1 MPNKDS
7 KKTDTKSQD
16 LEDLDNI
23 EATDDEG
30 QPLANTDFMREKI
43 KSRPINSKK
52 LLRRTITTIVMA
64 IIFGIVACCTFLLLQ
79 PLLSNQIGSSNKS
92 QTEVSFPKETVSDEI
107 QREDLI
113 ASEEEKAA
121 ADAASAQ
128 ASVNESVTEAAEKEV
143 AAALS
148 SLSLSS
154 SDYASIYNSLKEVA
168 TSAEISIVTV
178 TAATSDTDFINDS
191 FVREAST
198 SGLIVAI
205 TDSETLILADSSNL
219 SGAETI
225 MVSFYDDNAV
235 SAVIKSTDHITG
247 LCIIS
252 VSNTDIPE
260 DTKDNIAAATLGTS
274 LTAGLQGTPVIAIGS
289 PTGTP
294 QSFCY
299 GMITSTGRVLDLTD
313 SRYTLMTT
321 DIYAS
326 PLASGFII
334 NLEGSVIGVID
345 MSYNDTGL
353 ENLISAI
360 GISDVKNLI
369 QNLSNGIV
377 PPYLGIHA
385 GDIPSYLT
393 EDGTLPS
400 GVYVSKIETG
410 SPAMD
415 CGLQS
420 GDIITKIDGEKVTSY
435 SQFLSLLYARS
446 SGDSVSITVMRQT
459 PDDYTELTLSATLE
473 DAPTN

>member
-1 MPNKDS
+1 MEDMDS
-7 KKTDTKSQD
+7 KKTDTTGK
-16 LEDLDNI
+16 NI

-79 PLLSNQIGSSNKS
+79 PLLSNQLGSSDKA
-92 QTEVSFPKETVSDEI
+92 QTAVSFPSETVSDEI

-121 ADAASAQ
+121 QDAASAQ

-154 SDYASIYNSLKEVA
+154 ADYASIYASLKEVA
-168 TSAEISIVTV
+168 LSAENSMVTV
-178 TAATSDTDFINDS
+178 TAATQDTDFINDS

-205 TDSETLILADSSNL
+205 TDAETLILADSRNL
-219 SGAETI
+219 SDAQTI
-225 MVSFYDDNAV
+225 MVTFNDECYAEAS
-235 SAVIKSTDHITG
+235 IKATDHVTG
-247 LCIIS
+247 LCIIT
-252 VSNTDIPE
+252 VDNKDISDE
-260 DTKDNIAAATLGTS
+260 TADVITAATLGTS
-274 LTAGLQGTPVIAIGS
+274 LAANLQGTPVIAVGS

-294 QSFCY
+294 ESFCY
-299 GMITSTGRVLDLTD
+299 GMITATDQVLDLTD
-313 SRYTLMTT
+313 SKYTMMTT

-326 PLASGFII
+326 PRASGFII
-334 NLEGSVIGVID
+334 NLSGAVIGVID
-345 MSYNDTGL
+345 MTYNEEGL
-353 ENLISAI
+353 ENIISAI
-360 GISDVKNLI
+360 GISDVKTLI

-377 PPYLGIHA
+377 PPYFGIHA
-385 GDIPSYLT
+385 SDIPTYLT
-393 EDGTLPS
+393 EDGSLPT
-400 GVYVSKIETG
+400 GVYVNKIETG

-415 CGLQS
+415 SGLQS
-420 GDIITKIDGEKVTSY
+420 GDIITEIDGESVTSY
-435 SQFLSLLYARS
+435 SQLLSLLYARS
-446 SGDSVSITVMRQT
+446 SGDTITITVMRQT
-459 PDDYTELTLSATLE
+459 PDDYTELTLTATLE
-473 DAPTN
+473 DAPEK

>member
-1 MPNKDS
+1 MADLDS
-7 KKTDTKSQD
+7 KKPDTTGKSK
-16 LEDLDNI
+16 

-52 LLRRTITTIVMA
+52 LLRRTIITIVMA

-79 PLLSNQIGSSNKS
+79 PLLSNQLGSSDKA
-92 QTEVSFPKETVSDEI
+92 QTAVSFPKETVSDEI

-128 ASVNESVTEAAEKEV
+128 ASVNESVTEAAEKEI

-148 SLSLSS
+148 SLSLTSA
-154 SDYASIYNSLKEVA
+154 DYATIYESLKEVA
-168 TSAEISIVTV
+168 DSAEISVVTV
-178 TAATSDTDFINDS
+178 TAATQGTDFINDS
-191 FVREAST
+191 FVKEAST

-205 TDSETLILADSSNL
+205 TDTETLILANSSSL
-219 SGAETI
+219 SDAQSI
-225 MVSFYDDNAV
+225 MVTFYDEQSVTAQ
-235 SAVIKSTDHITG
+235 IKASDYITG
-247 LCIIS
+247 LGIIS
-252 VSNTDIPE
+252 VSNTDIPSE
-260 DTKDNIAAATLGTS
+260 TTDVIEAATLGTS
-274 LTAGLQGTPVIAIGS
+274 LSSNLLGTPVIAVGS

-294 QSFCY
+294 NSLSY

-313 SRYTLMTT
+313 SKYTLMTT

-334 NLEGSVIGVID
+334 NLSGQVIGVID
-345 MSYNDTGL
+345 MSYNEEGL
-353 ENLISAI
+353 ENLVSAI
-360 GISDVKNLI
+360 GISDVKTLI

-385 GDIPSYLT
+385 SDIPSYLT
-393 EDGTLPS
+393 EDGSLPT
-400 GVYVSKIETG
+400 GVYISKIETG

-415 CGLQS
+415 SGLQS
-420 GDIITKIDGEKVTSY
+420 GDIITEIDGEEVTSY
-435 SQFLSLLYARS
+435 SQLLSLLYARA
-446 SGDSVSITVMRQT
+446 SGDTISITVMRQT

-473 DAPTN
+473 SSPSE

>member
-1 MPNKDS
+1 MTDVDS
-7 KKTDTKSQD
+7 KKTDTKGKD
-16 LEDLDNI
+16 I
-23 EATDDEG
+23 EALDEEG

-43 KSRPINSKK
+43 KARPINSKK

-92 QTEVSFPKETVSDEI
+92 HTSVSFPSETVSDEI

-148 SLSLSS
+148 SLTLSS
-154 SDYASIYNSLKEVA
+154 ADYASIYDSLKEVA
-168 TSAEISIVTV
+168 TGAEISIVTV
-178 TAATSDTDFINDS
+178 TAATQDTDFINDS
-191 FVREAST
+191 FVREVST

-205 TDSETLILADSSNL
+205 TDTETLILADSSNL
-219 SGAETI
+219 SNAQTI
-225 MVSFYDDNAV
+225 NITFNDNSNA
-235 SAVIKSTDHITG
+235 SAQVKATDYITG
-247 LCIIS
+247 FCIIS
-252 VSNTDIPE
+252 VDNEDIPTE
-260 DTKDNIAAATLGTS
+260 TSEVIAAASLGTS
-274 LTAGLQGTPVIAIGS
+274 LSANLQGSPVIAIGC

-294 QSFCY
+294 GSYCY
-299 GMITSTGRVLDLTD
+299 GMVTSTGQSLDLTD
-313 SRYTLMTT
+313 SKYTLMTT
-321 DIYAS
+321 DMYAS
-326 PLASGFII
+326 TKASGFLI
-334 NLEGSVIGVID
+334 NLSGSVIGVID
-345 MSYNDTGL
+345 MSYNEEGL

-360 GISDVKNLI
+360 GISDIKTLI

-385 GDIPSYLT
+385 SDIPSYLT
-393 EDGTLPS
+393 EDGTLPT
-400 GVYVSKIETG
+400 GVYVTKIETG

-420 GDIITKIDGEKVTSY
+420 GDIITKIDGENVTSY
-435 SQFLSLLYARS
+435 SQLLNLLYARS
-446 SGDSVSITVMRQT
+446 SGDTISITIMRQT
-459 PDDYTELTLSATLE
+459 QNDYTQLTLSATLE
-473 DAPTN
+473 DAPTK